1 MKLKNLK
8 LKPTFNSVRWIGSL
22 TSAVA
27 LFTVI
32 ESTANIFPLSEN
44 SWSNPDFVKR
54 FMGSYGVDT
63 SLNPSI
69 TSEDKELFQ
78 ELVPLIQSDPNQA
91 INFLRTKI
99 TRESSAALDYTL
111 ANLFFQTQKTSYAVQ
126 AYQMSIK
133 KFPNFLRAYKNLGLL
148 YVQEGNYEEAR
159 KMLLKAIE
167 LGGGDGDLYGTL
179 GFCYLNT
186 GKYSNALESYKMA
199 MIFMPDSRDWR
210 LGKVQCLTNLGRHVE
225 AIEMLNHLIEETPGD
240 ASLILLQ
247 ANSMVANQKPME
259 AAANLQIVKAMGE
272 ANAGSLTL
280 LGDIFV
286 NANNVD
292 LAFPHYMDALKADGL
307 DADRAFR
314 VARVLV
320 SRYAWD
326 QAESYLS
333 EVDSRFGAK
342 LSDSQKLELLNYQAS
357 VALGKNQSS
366 KAAEILNQVV
376 DRDPLN
382 GKALLLLAEYH
393 WELDEF
399 EKAELYY
406 TRAAKVDDSKVEAL
420 IQNARMRVAMKDYA
434 KAVDLLQEAQLIQ
447 PQSYV
452 QDYLAKVQAVARA
465 YQY

>member
-1 MKLKNLK
+1 MKIN
-8 LKPTFNSVRWIGSL
+8 L
-22 TSAVA
+22 TSSKYKWISAVGSTLA
-27 LFTVI
+27 LSFSINAQSKT
-32 ESTANIFPLSEN
+32 FPLSEN
-44 SWSNPDFVKR
+44 SWSNPAFVQR

-63 SLNPSI
+63 GLNPSI

-78 ELVPLIQSDPNQA
+78 ELVPLIQADPNQA

-99 TRESSAALDYTL
+99 TRESNAALDYTMG
-111 ANLFFQTQKTSYAVQ
+111 NLFFQTQKNSYAIQ
-126 AYQMSIK
+126 AYKMAIT

-148 YVQEGNYEEAR
+148 YVQQGDYAEAQ
-159 KMLLKAIE
+159 KMLIKAIE

-179 GFCYLNT
+179 GFCYLNSS
-186 GKYSNALESYKMA
+186 KYSNALESYKMA
-199 MIFMPDSRDWR
+199 MIFMPESRDWR
-210 LGKVQCLTNLGRHVE
+210 LGKVQCLTNLGQHIE

-240 ASLILLQ
+240 SSLILLQ
-247 ANSMVANQKPME
+247 ANSMVANQNPMA

-286 NANNVD
+286 NANNVE
-292 LAFPHYMDALKADGL
+292 LAFPHYMDALKAEGL

-326 QAESYLS
+326 EAESYLS
-333 EVDSRFGAK
+333 EVDSKFSSS
-342 LSDSQKLELLNYQAS
+342 LSDTQKLELLNYQAS
-357 VALGKNQSS
+357 VALGKNESA

-393 WELDEF
+393 WNQDEF
-399 EKAELYY
+399 EKAELYF

-420 IQNARMRVAMKDYA
+420 IQNARMRVAMKDYS
-434 KAVDLLQEAQLIQ
+434 KAAELLEEAQLIQ

-465 YQY
+465 AQY